1 MTRPMGLNGPWD
13 SNDFSSAI
21 NKNPRLNMPKLR
33 LFEKGALRKKLKK
46 KKKYTSKKWVW
57 IALKSNHIYVCV
69 LNSGTHNYNAHEDK
83 CSNFRK
89 NA

>member
-46 KKKYTSKKWVW
+46 KKKKKIHFKKVSLDCTE
-57 IALKSNHIYVCV
+57 IQPHLRLRFK
-69 LNSGTHNYNAHEDK
+69 
-83 CSNFRK
+83 
-89 NA
+89 

>member
-46 KKKYTSKKWVW
+46 KKKYTSKK
-57 IALKSNHIYVCV
+57 
-69 LNSGTHNYNAHEDK
+69 
-83 CSNFRK
+83 
-89 NA
+89 

>member
-46 KKKYTSKKWVW
+46 KKKIHFKKVSLDC
-57 IALKSNHIYVCV
+57 IEIQPHLRLRFK
-69 LNSGTHNYNAHEDK
+69 
-83 CSNFRK
+83 
-89 NA
+89 

>member
-46 KKKYTSKKWVW
+46 KKKKIHFKKVSLDCTE
-57 IALKSNHIYVCV
+57 IEPHLCLRFK
-69 LNSGTHNYNAHEDK
+69 
-83 CSNFRK
+83 
-89 NA
+89 

>member
-46 KKKYTSKKWVW
+46 KKKKKIHFKKVS
-57 IALKSNHIYVCV
+57 LVQPHLRLRFK
-69 LNSGTHNYNAHEDK
+69 
-83 CSNFRK
+83 
-89 NA
+89 

>member
-46 KKKYTSKKWVW
+46 KKKKKYTSKK
-57 IALKSNHIYVCV
+57 
-69 LNSGTHNYNAHEDK
+69 
-83 CSNFRK
+83 
-89 NA
+89 

>member
-46 KKKYTSKKWVW
+46 KKKIHFKKVSLDCTE
-57 IALKSNHIYVCV
+57 IQPHLCLRFK
-69 LNSGTHNYNAHEDK
+69 
-83 CSNFRK
+83 
-89 NA
+89 

>member
-33 LFEKGALRKKLKK
+33 LFEKGALRKKFKK
-46 KKKYTSKKWVW
+46 KKIHFKKVSLDCTE
-57 IALKSNHIYVCV
+57 IQPHLRLRFK
-69 LNSGTHNYNAHEDK
+69 
-83 CSNFRK
+83 
-89 NA
+89 